1 MSTHAVN
8 VVRVGEVLPHP
19 NADRLE
25 MVPVGGYTCLVQAGQ
40 FKPGDLAVFIEP
52 DYVVPDSP
60 EFSFV
65 KRRRIGAVRLR
76 GMWSEGLLIPAPSGA
91 APGDNVMDQLGIT
104 RYEPTPN
111 SRVQTGGNPEHLMPQ
126 TDYIKRVPKYDLEN
140 LKKYTSVFTPGEMVS
155 VTEKLHGTN
164 ARYVFHDGSMYVG
177 SRSMWWRPEA
187 DNVYWKA
194 LAQNPWVEKF
204 CMTHPDVVLWG
215 EVYGDVQDMK
225 YGAAQGEYRFA
236 VFDMWKDGK
245 FLRPSDLDFAAAV
258 THGMRLVPPV
268 ALMEFDMDK
277 LLTLAEEDSCY
288 GGVREGLVIKPL
300 VERTDPTIGR
310 VAAKLVSRRY
320 LSR

>member
-8 VVRVGEVLPHP
+8 VVQVQSVLPHP
-19 NADRLE
+19 AADRLE

-52 DYVVPDSP
+52 DYVVPDTQ

-76 GMWSEGLLIPAPSGA
+76 GVWSEGLLIPAPPGA
-91 APGDNVMDQLGIT
+91 KLGDDVMERLGIT
-104 RYEPTPN
+104 RYEPAPN
-111 SRVQTGGNPEHLMPQ
+111 SRVQTGGTPEHLMPQ

-140 LKKYTSVFTPGEMVS
+140 LKKYTSVFQPGERVY

-164 ARYVFHDGSMYVG
+164 ARYVFHDGRMYVG
-177 SRSMWWRPEA
+177 SRTQWWRPEA
-187 DNVYWKA
+187 ANVYWKA
-194 LAQNPWVEKF
+194 LAQNPWVEEF
-204 CMTHPDVVLWG
+204 CIDNPDTVLWG

-225 YGAAQGEYRFA
+225 YGAAPGEYRFG
-236 VFDMWKDGK
+236 VFDIWKDGK
-245 FLRPSDLDFAAAV
+245 FLPLSRSFAGDCDGLQFVPMVAA
-258 THGMRLVPPV
+258 
-268 ALMEFDMDK
+268 MEFDMDK
-277 LLTLAEEDSCY
+277 LLALAEEDSY
-288 GGVREGLVIKPL
+288 HGGVREGLVIKPV
-300 VERTDPTIGR
+300 VERIDPTIGR